1 MLRPPTLTARLSGR
15 SRAPLQ
21 AGAGLFV
28 NVAIDPLP
36 VGLRVGLLVA
46 PLQVV
51 DDPLEADLVGAAA
64 AEAVGVADVV
74 AFVAGAVEEDLL
86 LLLGQLRPGLV
97 GIYVV
102 GLGDGGDQPFP
113 VGADAAVPG
122 LQRPLG
128 EGERRVR
135 DDQFGVYHP
144 LEAEPVAAVAGAVG
158 GVEGEDPRLQLG
170 DRGAAVE
177 AGELLGKQHDSAGVL
192 SFASAVGGFGL
203 ADDLDFDQAGG

>member
-74 AFVAGAVEEDLL
+74 AVAAGAVEEDLL
-86 LLLGQLRPGLV
+86 LALLELRPGLV
-97 GIYVV
+97 DV
-102 GLGDGGDQPFP
+102 
-113 VGADAAVPG
+113 DAV
-122 LQRPLG
+122 L
-128 EGERRVR
+128 
-135 DDQFGVYHP
+135 
-144 LEAEPVAAVAGAVG
+144 
-158 GVEGEDPRLQLG
+158 LG
-170 DRGAAVE
+170 DRR
-177 AGELLGKQHDSAGVL
+177 
-192 SFASAVGGFGL
+192 
-203 ADDLDFDQAGG
+203 DQALP